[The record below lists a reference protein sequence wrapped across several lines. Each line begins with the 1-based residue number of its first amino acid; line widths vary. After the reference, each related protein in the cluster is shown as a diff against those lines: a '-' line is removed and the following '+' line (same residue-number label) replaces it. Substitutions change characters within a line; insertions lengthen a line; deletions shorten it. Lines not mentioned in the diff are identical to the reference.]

1 MSLSLYPIIKE
12 LGDGGFG
19 KTYLATN
26 TLLPSRPYC
35 VLKQL
40 KPVASDPQ
48 LQQLIRERFEKEGAT
63 LESLGNGSNGKIPRL
78 YAYFVEQGEFYLIQ
92 EYVDGQ
98 TLTERVRTHGLFT
111 EREVKDLLT
120 NILPTLAYVH
130 GKGIVHRD
138 IKPDNIMLR
147 RDDNTPILIDFGA
160 VKETMGT
167 TVTASGNSTR
177 SIVIGTPGFMPVEQI
192 SGRPMYASDIYAL
205 GLTAIYVLTG
215 RIPSEI
221 ETDPSTGNINWQP
234 HALGISPHLIGV
246 IDRAIQP
253 SSRDRYASAN
263 EMLAALA
270 PTPQTPPPT
279 QQVNIQPPPT
289 PTVVVASPPNPQPQT
304 VYVPP
309 EQQYQP
315 QPTNFNQSNS
325 QNPMLA
331 AIIGVIV
338 GGVLIALG
346 LLLGRNF
353 GTPEK
358 VATVSNT
365 TNSNTATT
373 ADPSP
378 SNSTSS
384 SNNSP
389 TDPSPSNSPTPVNSA
404 SSTKPSPTPAHIP
417 SPSPSSPT
425 QTTPVANSSTISR
438 DAAVNV
444 VKQWLAYKQVLLAP
458 PYNKAPGAD
467 LLYGKA
473 YRDNIDKSGDPC
485 NSNDPDD
492 CLSSVDWLQKYN
504 AQYSFGVQRVDSI
517 DRFESSGDTGS
528 IFVTITEYRTL
539 HKTGGRT
546 VASGGTK
553 KARYDLR
560 YEDGKVKI
568 ADYKVLD

>member
-40 KPVASDPQ
+40 KPVASAPQ
-48 LQQLIRERFEKEGAT
+48 LQQLIRDRFEKEGAI
-63 LESLGNGSNGKIPRL
+63 LESLGNSSNGKIPRL

-192 SGRPMYASDIYAL
+192 SGRPMFASDIYAL

-215 RIPSEI
+215 RLPSEI
-221 ETDPSTGNINWQP
+221 ETNPSTGEIDWQP
-234 HALGISPHLIGV
+234 HALGVSPQLIGI
-246 IDRAIQP
+246 IDKAIQP
-253 SSRDRYASAN
+253 SSRDRYTSAN

-270 PTPQTPPPT
+270 PTPQPLPPT
-279 QQVNIQPPPT
+279 QPVNIQPPAA
-289 PTVVVASPPNPQPQT
+289 TVVSSATNSQAQT

-309 EQQYQP
+309 GQQYQP
-315 QPTNFNQSNS
+315 QQTSRNRSNS
-325 QNPMLA
+325 PNPILA

-373 ADPSP
+373 PDPSP
-378 SNSTSS
+378 SNS
-384 SNNSP
+384 SNA
-389 TDPSPSNSPTPVNSA
+389 SNSPTPVNSP
-404 SSTKPSPTPAHIP
+404 PSATP
-417 SPSPSSPT
+417 SPSPASIQSPSPNGLPSAPAIASPT

-438 DAAVNV
+438 DGAVNV

-467 LLYGKA
+467 ILYGKA
-473 YRDNIDKSGDPC
+473 YRDNIDKSADPC
-485 NSNDPDD
+485 NSSNSDD

-517 DRFESSGDTGS
+517 DRFESSGDTGT

-546 VASGGTK
+546 VSSGGTK

>member
-48 LQQLIRERFEKEGAT
+48 LQQLIRDRFEKEGAI
-63 LESLGNGSNGKIPRL
+63 LESLGNSSNGKIPRL

-98 TLTERVRTHGLFT
+98 TLTERVKTHGLFT
-111 EREVKDLLT
+111 EREVKDLLI

-130 GKGIVHRD
+130 SKGIVHRD

-167 TVTASGNSTR
+167 TVTASGNSAR

-215 RIPSEI
+215 RIPSDI
-221 ETDPSTGNINWQP
+221 ETDPSTGNIDWQP
-234 HALGISPHLIGV
+234 LARGVSPQLIGV
-246 IDRAIQP
+246 IDKAIQP
-253 SSRDRYASAN
+253 SSRDRYPSAN

-279 QQVNIQPPPT
+279 QQVIAPPPT
-289 PTVVVASPPNPQPQT
+289 PTVVVSPPPANSQQQT

-315 QPTNFNQSNS
+315 QPTNLDRSNS
-325 QNPMLA
+325 PNPLLIAML
-331 AIIGVIV
+331 GVLV

-346 LLLGRNF
+346 LVLGRNF
-353 GTPEK
+353 TNSTSPVTTK
-358 VATVSNT
+358 PSSIPATTT
-365 TNSNTATT
+365 TNSE
-373 ADPSP
+373 
-378 SNSTSS
+378 STSS
-384 SNNSP
+384 PTAASN
-389 TDPSPSNSPTPVNSA
+389 TPN
-404 SSTKPSPTPAHIP
+404 TPTPATTSTPTATP
-417 SPSPSSPT
+417 STQIASQSPVPSQSPT
-425 QTTPVANSSTISR
+425 VDANSPAANPIALTQT
-438 DAAVNV
+438 DASNLIV
-444 VKQWLAYKQVLLAP
+444 QWMEAKKSVFGSSYLKSVGEDLTTGLAYERNINAT
-458 PYNKAPGAD
+458 PGTE
-467 LLYGKA
+467 
-473 YRDNIDKSGDPC
+473 P
-485 NSNDPDD
+485 
-492 CLSSVDWLQKYN
+492 SSVDDLVSNGLYYT
-504 AQYSFGVQRVDSI
+504 YSNQQLHQIVDI
-517 DRFESSGDTGS
+517 QPIGDNEVKVKAIVS
-528 IFVTITEYRTL
+528 EQRTL
-539 HKTGGRT
+539 HNIQTGRT
-546 VASGGTK
+546 KDSSTFRSKSCYQFKKIGNRWKISKTPELFASCS
-553 KARYDLR
+553 
-560 YEDGKVKI
+560 
-568 ADYKVLD
+568 

>member
-48 LQQLIRERFEKEGAT
+48 LQQLIRERFEKEGAI

-192 SGRPMYASDIYAL
+192 SGRPMYASDIYSL

-215 RIPSEI
+215 QMPAEI
-221 ETDPSTGNINWQP
+221 ATDPSTGNINWQP
-234 HALGISPHLIGV
+234 HALGVSPQLIGI
-246 IDRAIQP
+246 IDKAIQP
-253 SSRDRYASAN
+253 SSRDRYTSAN

-270 PTPQTPPPT
+270 PTPQPLPPT
-279 QQVNIQPPPT
+279 QPVNLQPPPAA
-289 PTVVVASPPNPQPQT
+289 TVVSSAPHSQAQT
-304 VYVPP
+304 VYVPSD
-309 EQQYQP
+309 QQYQP
-315 QPTNFNQSNS
+315 QPTNLNPSNS

-346 LLLGRNF
+346 LLLGRNL
-353 GTPEK
+353 GNPDRAT
-358 VATVSNT
+358 TVSNT

-373 ADPSP
+373 
-378 SNSTSS
+378 
-384 SNNSP
+384 
-389 TDPSPSNSPTPVNSA
+389 TDPNPSTTPTPVTSPPSA
-404 SSTKPSPTPAHIP
+404 SPSFSPTQTTA
-417 SPSPSSPT
+417 SPSPIASPA
-425 QTTPVANSSTISR
+425 QTTPVANSSNISR

-458 PYNKAPGAD
+458 PYDKAPGAD
-467 LLYGKA
+467 ILYGKA
-473 YRDNIDKSGDPC
+473 YRDNIDKSDDPC
-485 NSNDPDD
+485 NSNNADD

-504 AQYSFGVQRVDSI
+504 AQYSFGVQRIDSI
-517 DRFESSGDTGS
+517 DRFEASGDTGT
-528 IFVTITEYRTL
+528 IFVTVTEYRTL
-539 HKTGGRT
+539 HKSSGRK
-546 VASGGTK
+546 VSSGGTK
-553 KARYDLR
+553 RARYDLR
-560 YEDGKVKI
+560 FEDGKVKI
-568 ADYKVLD
+568 ADYKIFD

>member
-26 TLLPSRPYC
+26 NLLPSRPYC

-48 LQQLIRERFEKEGAT
+48 LQQLIRERFEKEGAI
-63 LESLGNGSNGKIPRL
+63 LESLGNNSNGKIPRL

-98 TLTERVRTHGLFT
+98 TLSERVRTHGLFT
-111 EREVKDLLT
+111 EREVKDLLI

-234 HALGISPHLIGV
+234 LALGVSPQLIGI
-246 IDRAIQP
+246 IDKAIQP
-253 SSRDRYASAN
+253 SSRDRYPSAN

-270 PTPQTPPPT
+270 PTPQTLPTT
-279 QQVNIQPPPT
+279 QQVKIEPTPT
-289 PTVVVASPPNPQPQT
+289 PTVVVSPPTNPQQQT

-315 QPTNFNQSNS
+315 QPTNLPNS
-325 QNPMLA
+325 QNPLLIAML
-331 AIIGVIV
+331 GVLV

-346 LLLGRNF
+346 LVLGRNF
-353 GTPEK
+353 TNSTSPVTTNPPPTP
-358 VATVSNT
+358 ATTT
-365 TNSNTATT
+365 TNSE
-373 ADPSP
+373 
-378 SNSTSS
+378 ST
-384 SNNSP
+384 P
-389 TDPSPSNSPTPVNSA
+389 
-404 SSTKPSPTPAHIP
+404 
-417 SPSPSSPT
+417 
-425 QTTPVANSSTISR
+425 
-438 DAAVNV
+438 
-444 VKQWLAYKQVLLAP
+444 
-458 PYNKAPGAD
+458 
-467 LLYGKA
+467 
-473 YRDNIDKSGDPC
+473 
-485 NSNDPDD
+485 
-492 CLSSVDWLQKYN
+492 
-504 AQYSFGVQRVDSI
+504 
-517 DRFESSGDTGS
+517 
-528 IFVTITEYRTL
+528 
-539 HKTGGRT
+539 GRT
-546 VASGGTK
+546 VASNTPNTPTPATTSTPTATPATQLASQSPVPSQSPTVDANSPAANPIALAQTDASNLIVQWMEAKKSVFGSSYIKSVGEDLTTGLAYERNINANPGTE
-553 KARYDLR
+553 ASSVDDLVSNGL
-560 YEDGKVKI
+560 YYTYSNQQLHQIVDIQPIGDNEVKVKAI
-568 ADYKVLD
+568 VSEQRTLHNIKTGRTKDSSTFRSKSCYQFKKIGNRWKISKTPELFASCS